1 MFELRRLTR
10 DVLLEYNNNIMP
22 PKPRAAG
29 LDVVYPWENMS
40 LSNLTKDLLL
50 EYNNNI
56 VPPQPHTVGLS
67 MVYPWENI
75 SLSNL
80 AKQLYLISL
89 QSGYT
94 GTQNEFMANFGAYL
108 QNKEIIFNNYDNFP
122 ETGDNAY
129 LYFDL
134 DEKILYY
141 WDNEYIPI
149 NTLLIENTI
158 LNAGSSTD

>member
-1 MFELRRLTR
+1 MFELRKLTR
-10 DVLLEYNNNIMP
+10 DLLLEYNNNIMP

-29 LDVVYPWENMS
+29 L
-40 LSNLTKDLLL
+40 
-50 EYNNNI
+50 
-56 VPPQPHTVGLS
+56 G

-80 AKQLYLISL
+80 TQQLYLIAL

-94 GTQNEFMANFGAYL
+94 GTQNEFRANFGAYL
-108 QNKEIIFNNYDNFP
+108 QNKEIIFDNYDNFP
-122 ETGDNAY
+122 EIGDNTH

-141 WDNEYIPI
+141 WENEYIPI
-149 NTLLIENTI
+149 NALLIENTI
-158 LNAGSSTD
+158 LDAGSSTD